1 MSILFTVHQEYAS
14 IWNNRRQQKF
24 LHANKNK
31 HDILEFDIRKSCW
44 EFIYYQYPYIISV
57 KNIHELFI
65 VLLVAHCHLLV
76 RFRFQ
81 VRQVTKNKDNL
92 ISRQSHRA
100 LNRKTIYIDRNIY

>member
-57 KNIHELFI
+57 KNIHELFYCI
-65 VLLVAHCHLLV
+65 IGCTLPSAGKVSFSSSASYE
-76 RFRFQ
+76 
-81 VRQVTKNKDNL
+81 K
-92 ISRQSHRA
+92 
-100 LNRKTIYIDRNIY
+100 